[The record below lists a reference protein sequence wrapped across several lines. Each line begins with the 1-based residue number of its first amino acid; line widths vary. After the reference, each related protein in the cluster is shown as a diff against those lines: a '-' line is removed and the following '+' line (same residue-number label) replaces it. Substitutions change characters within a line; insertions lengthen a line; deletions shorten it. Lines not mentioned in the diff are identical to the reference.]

1 MEFNMEHKKYEEMLY
16 LFSTG
21 EADEEQK
28 RIINS
33 HLPSCSSCREE
44 LKYYYRLN
52 ERLTHLA
59 SIKVSDDLL
68 LKARTKLKERI
79 RVEQKRS
86 SVFNRLSD
94 TLSFFFRYNYKY
106 ALNGAVS
113 LAAGL
118 LIGFF
123 IFKGDDVQPLFT
135 PDSGTEIT
143 TASSNYPDETTGI
156 RNIRLIDTDPNDDQ
170 IELSFEAVRQV
181 NVSGNINDETIRSV
195 LMYAMMN
202 GNNPG
207 VRLNSLNLLKT
218 SEQVDYDSEIK
229 EAIIS
234 AVKYDDNP
242 GVRRE
247 ALKVLRTIPF
257 DQDVK
262 RSYLYVILN
271 DSSSALRIDAIN
283 QLLEV
288 SSKGAELNK
297 EDRNIF
303 KEKLLDDENSYIR
316 LRAKTVLEEYN

>member
-1 MEFNMEHKKYEEMLY
+1 MEFNMEHRKYEEILY
-16 LFSTG
+16 LFSAG

-28 RIINS
+28 RIINE
-33 HLPSCSSCREE
+33 HLLSCNSCREE

-52 ERLTHLA
+52 EQLTPLA
-59 SIKVSDDLL
+59 SAGVSDDLL
-68 LKARTKLKERI
+68 LKARTKLRERI
-79 RVEQKRS
+79 SVEHKRKS
-86 SVFNRLSD
+86 LFSRISD
-94 TLSFFFRYNYKY
+94 TVSFFFNDNYKY
-106 ALNGAVS
+106 VLNGALS
-113 LAAGL
+113 AAAGII
-118 LIGFF
+118 IGFF
-123 IFKGDDVQPLFT
+123 VFKGENVQPVFA
-135 PDSGTEIT
+135 PDSGTEIS
-143 TASSNYPDETTGI
+143 TASSVYPDETSGI
-156 RNIRLIDTDPNDDQ
+156 RNIRLIDADPSDDH
-170 IELSFEAVRQV
+170 IEFSFEAVRQV
-181 NVSGNINDETIRSV
+181 NVSGNINDEKIRSV

-218 SEQVDYDSEIK
+218 SDNVDYDSEVK

-247 ALKVLRTIPF
+247 AMKVLKTIPF

-288 SSKGAELNK
+288 SSKGADLNK
-297 EDRNIF
+297 EDRDLF
-303 KEKLLDDENSYIR
+303 KDKLLDDENSYIR
-316 LRAKTVLEEYN
+316 LRAKTILEEYN